1 MKALKVLAEY
11 RGYTRN
17 IGQPYKWVLLL
28 VMLPFKILS
37 HQPTDKEIT
46 PYMYTI
52 F

>member
-1 MKALKVLAEY
+1 MNTRKILEEY

-17 IGQPYKWVLLL
+17 TGQPYKWFLLL

-37 HQPTDKEIT
+37 RQPTDKEIT